1 MLVPEPLLSC
11 AIMTS
16 RVRFLGFGAAL
27 PVLSLGSA
35 LVLAAAL
42 GAVALPACSSTSA
55 TDGGTTDGGTLPV
68 SDAETVNDTGTSPV
82 PDATP
87 DLQMRP
93 EISYSGF
100 DGTRTFTVPF
110 AVYGS
115 GADLKITASDPTA
128 VDIKPATLANPQGDD
143 GKYVLL
149 TMKKAGN
156 FTISAET
163 GGRKVSSQLV
173 VAAYPTARFAAGDA
187 RYKTG
192 FAPKS
197 EPACTQCH
205 GGATGIDH
213 SPASLAS
220 VPDEEVAVII
230 STGILN
236 GQPIVIPGAVKHQWT
251 TTPTEM
257 DGLVTFLRALPPKG
271 FK

>member
-1 MLVPEPLLSC
+1 
-11 AIMTS
+11 MTS
-16 RVRFLGFGAAL
+16 RARLLRFGSFLPLTSVVGAVVVALANSAL
-27 PVLSLGSA
+27 PGCSSA
-35 LVLAAAL
+35 LT
-42 GAVALPACSSTSA
+42 PS
-55 TDGGTTDGGTLPV
+55 DGGTSPTDAGPAPV
-68 SDAETVNDTGTSPV
+68 SDADTINDTGTSPV

-87 DLQMRP
+87 ELQMRP
-93 EISYSGF
+93 ELSYTGF
-100 DGTRTFTVPF
+100 DGTRTFRVPF

-115 GADLKITASDPTA
+115 GADLKVSASDPTA
-128 VDIKPATLANPQGDD
+128 VDIAPTTLLNPQGDD

-149 TMKKAGN
+149 TAKKAGT
-156 FTISAET
+156 FTITAET
-163 GGRKVSSQLV
+163 GGRKVTSQLV
-173 VAAYPTARFAAGDA
+173 ITSYPAARYAAGDA

-205 GGATGIDH
+205 SGAGGVDH

-220 VPDEEVAVII
+220 VADQEVAVII

-236 GQPIVIPGAVKHQWT
+236 GQPIMIPGGVKHQWT